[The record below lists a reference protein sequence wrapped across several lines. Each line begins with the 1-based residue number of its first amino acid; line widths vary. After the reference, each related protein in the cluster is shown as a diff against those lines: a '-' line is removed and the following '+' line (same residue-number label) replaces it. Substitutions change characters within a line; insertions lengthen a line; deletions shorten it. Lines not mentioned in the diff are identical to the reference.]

1 MKHIVIEGCLYY
13 DEGDVIDL
21 LPNDT
26 NTIHLSYRVIKDGKL
41 VCYIKTEDVSIF
53 LKPIN
58 EYREEIINTL
68 TQ

>member
-1 MKHIVIEGCLYY
+1 MKHIAIKKCPYY
-13 DEGDVIDL
+13 DVGDIMDL

-26 NTIHLSYRVIKDGKL
+26 NTIHLSYRVIKDGEL
-41 VCYIKTEDVSIF
+41 MCYLKSEDVSLF
-53 LKPIN
+53 LKPIS